1 MINNIE
7 QFENS
12 GLARLSDLDNN
23 LYRDLFTKLEK
34 DQNIFFEKLES
45 VTIDD
50 YFKKWPKD
58 TLHWWS
64 RIWEYPYVFYH
75 INKIIESKK
84 SENLKILD
92 FGCGV
97 NFFPLSV
104 SGLGHEVICVDNDTK
119 CINSLL
125 NFKNKFPEYQ
135 LVPLLNDGIKI
146 SLPEKSIDIL
156 YSVSVF
162 EHVPQLNLLIEEIF
176 RVLKD
181 DGILVITFDISLNNI
196 HDLKIESYKEFIRV
210 LFARFILLYQYKPLH
225 PNEIMTSRNSP
236 YSYNN
241 FKMKPSI
248 ASALKNY
255 LVRPLLLKKPNRSPQ
270 LFLAVEGM
278 VLSKSE

>member
-1 MINNIE
+1 MKNNIE

-12 GLARLSDLDNN
+12 GLARISDLNNN
-23 LYRDLFTKLEK
+23 LYRELFANLEN
-34 DQNIFFEKLES
+34 DQNIFFEKLQS

-84 SENLKILD
+84 SKNLKILD

-104 SGLGHEVICVDNDTK
+104 SGLGHEVICVDNDK
-119 CINSLL
+119 MCINSLL
-125 NFKNKFPEYQ
+125 NFKNKYPEYQ
-135 LVPLLNDGIKI
+135 IAPLLNDGIKI
-146 SLPEKSIDIL
+146 PLPEKSIDIL

-162 EHVPQLNLLIEEIF
+162 EHVPQLNLLLEEIF

-181 DGILVITFDISLNNI
+181 DGILVITFDISLNDS
-196 HDLKIESYKEFIRV
+196 HELKKKSYEEFVKV
-210 LFARFILLYQYKPLH
+210 LFARFLLLYQYKPLH
-225 PNEIMTSRNSP
+225 PNEILNSRNSP
-236 YSYNN
+236 FPFTN
-241 FKMKPSI
+241 F
-248 ASALKNY
+248 ALKHNIAFAFKNY
-255 LVRPLLLKKPNRSPQ
+255 IIRPLLLKKPNKLPQ
-270 LFLAVEGM
+270 LYLAVEGM
-278 VLSKSE
+278 VLSKRI